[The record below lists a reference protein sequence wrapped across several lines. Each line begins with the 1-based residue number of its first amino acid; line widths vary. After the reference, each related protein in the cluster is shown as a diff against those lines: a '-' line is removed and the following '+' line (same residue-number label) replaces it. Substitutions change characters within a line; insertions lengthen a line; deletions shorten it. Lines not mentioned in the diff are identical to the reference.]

1 MKTKIRI
8 FFLKFLCN
16 CKNKLYF
23 CITKTSLSYGVMVT
37 QQILVLLFLVR
48 IQVAQQNRS
57 AFRGAVFVW
66 YMSKEESWEGRCA
79 PAVCPSGVPQRCAPA
94 ETVPVFG
101 ASFVLGKPAK
111 SHADHWGGFW
121 SSGAS
126 SRKLPTHKKQG
137 RNGPLQRAVS
147 SFRIRRAGR
156 NSRPPF
162 LLLLLVELHALDQC
176 TRFGLVAAETHVELH
191 GRLRTAL

>member
-79 PAVCPSGVPQRCAPA
+79 PAVCPSGDRARLRGIFC
-94 ETVPVFG
+94 FG
-101 ASFVLGKPAK
+101 QTSQKPCR
-111 SHADHWGGFW
+111 S
-121 SSGAS
+121 
-126 SRKLPTHKKQG
+126 L
-137 RNGPLQRAVS
+137 
-147 SFRIRRAGR
+147 
-156 NSRPPF
+156 
-162 LLLLLVELHALDQC
+162 
-176 TRFGLVAAETHVELH
+176 
-191 GRLRTAL
+191 GRLMFWEGVREHPPGSLQPIKNRDETARCSGPFRPFASVGPAGTPGRHSCYSCLSSCMRSISARVSGLWPRKRT

>member
-79 PAVCPSGVPQRCAPA
+79 PAVCPSGVPQRRPCP
-94 ETVPVFG
+94 
-101 ASFVLGKPAK
+101 
-111 SHADHWGGFW
+111 
-121 SSGAS
+121 SSGHLLFWENQPKAMQIIGVAFGVREHPPGSFQPIKNRDETARCSGPFRPFAS
-126 SRKLPTHKKQG
+126 VGPAGTPGRPSCYSCLSSCMRSISARVSGLWPRK
-137 RNGPLQRAVS
+137 
-147 SFRIRRAGR
+147 
-156 NSRPPF
+156 
-162 LLLLLVELHALDQC
+162 
-176 TRFGLVAAETHVELH
+176 
-191 GRLRTAL
+191 RT

>member
-79 PAVCPSGVPQRCAPA
+79 PAVCPSGVPQWRPCPSSGHLLFWANQPKA
-94 ETVPVFG
+94 MQIIG
-101 ASFVLGKPAK
+101 KAYVLGR
-111 SHADHWGGFW
+111 

-126 SRKLPTHKKQG
+126 SRKPPTHKKQG